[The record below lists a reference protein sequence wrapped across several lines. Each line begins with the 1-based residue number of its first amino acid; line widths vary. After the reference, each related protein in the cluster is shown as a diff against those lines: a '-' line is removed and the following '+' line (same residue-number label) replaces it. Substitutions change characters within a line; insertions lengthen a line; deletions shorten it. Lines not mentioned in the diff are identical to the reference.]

1 MCCLGVGLFP
11 GSEKNGI
18 PGKFSD
24 IPGIPGIPG
33 KLCSL
38 FQRLKEIIT
47 IKGFSCYGLKHT
59 MDDNVKLNINK
70 V

>member
-1 MCCLGVGLFP
+1 MK
-11 GSEKNGI
+11 KNGI

-33 KLCSL
+33 KLYSL
-38 FQRLKEIIT
+38 FQRLKEMVA
-47 IKGFSCYGLKHT
+47 IKGFSCYGLKHI
-59 MDDNVKLNINK
+59 MDDNLKNVNK